1 MTTFDH
7 DSLSLLARAMHALEA
22 GFDTLPDA
30 VPEVDPAVA
39 GVLDETARRL
49 ADNYPYQHPLY
60 MGQMLKPPHAVARL
74 SYALAMCINP
84 NNHALDGGRASAAMA
99 KEAVAALAAM
109 FGWRRHLGHL
119 GGGGTMAN
127 FEALWVAREED
138 PGRAV
143 AASAQA
149 HYTHPRLSAVLGVPF
164 RRVPV
169 DARG

>member
-84 NNHALDGGRASAAMA
+84 NNHALDGG
-99 KEAVAALAAM
+99 L
-109 FGWRRHLGHL
+109 
-119 GGGGTMAN
+119 
-127 FEALWVAREED
+127 
-138 PGRAV
+138 
-143 AASAQA
+143 
-149 HYTHPRLSAVLGVPF
+149 
-164 RRVPV
+164 
-169 DARG
+169 